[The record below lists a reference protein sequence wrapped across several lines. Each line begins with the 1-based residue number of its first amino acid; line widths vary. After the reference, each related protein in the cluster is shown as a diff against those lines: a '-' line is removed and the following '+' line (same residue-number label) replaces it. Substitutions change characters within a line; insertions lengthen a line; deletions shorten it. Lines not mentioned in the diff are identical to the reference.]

1 MSQGEHNNNNKKTIT
16 FPTLII
22 ITKQNKN
29 QPCIHLNKPPNKK
42 QNKNKKKKEKE
53 IIVTIKC

>member
-1 MSQGEHNNNNKKTIT
+1 MSQGKHNNNKKKTIT

-42 QNKNKKKKEKE
+42 QNKNKKKEGKRNN
-53 IIVTIKC
+53 CYN